1 MHFPG
6 TNNLKFVSI
15 FLVEEVNY
23 WFFCSQHTCMC
34 CFYLSIS
41 NLFCNL
47 LFAHWTSQRVAF
59 IVKNRWV
66 LFWLFSIF
74 ARVSWGKSL
83 GCNIFISCYWC
94 ITVSVKFSNVLR
106 QIETYN
112 TFCSFNW
119 TRNFAEYCFRIQEM
133 VQEIFNVRL

>member
-1 MHFPG
+1 MHFPR

-15 FLVEEVNY
+15 LLVEEVNY

-34 CFYLSIS
+34 YFHLSIS

-74 ARVSWGKSL
+74 ARVSRGKSL
-83 GCNIFISCYWC
+83 GCNILISCYWC
-94 ITVSVKFSNVLR
+94 ITVSVKLLNLIVCIYLKFTR

-112 TFCSFNW
+112 TFCSLN
-119 TRNFAEYCFRIQEM
+119 
-133 VQEIFNVRL
+133 